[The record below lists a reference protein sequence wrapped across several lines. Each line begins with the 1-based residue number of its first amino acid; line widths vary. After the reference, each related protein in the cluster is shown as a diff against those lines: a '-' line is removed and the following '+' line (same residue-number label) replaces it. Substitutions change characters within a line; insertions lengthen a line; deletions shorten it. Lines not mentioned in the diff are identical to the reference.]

1 MSVPHVVG
9 FNISWLD
16 LILPPVR
23 VLEVGGREGV
33 GQGMEGFIM
42 VFIALLADTHS
53 KNCCGDQLVDR
64 LGYLVR
70 YLFKSFSLVLWASKC
85 CE

>member
-1 MSVPHVVG
+1 MFVYHVVG
-9 FNISWLD
+9 FNISWLS
-16 LILPPVR
+16 LTFPPAR

-33 GQGMEGFIM
+33 GQGTEGFIM
-42 VFIALLADTHS
+42 VCIALLADTHS
-53 KNCCGDQLVDR
+53 KNCCGDQLADR